1 MKIDKETTKFLI
13 LNNVKTKETI
23 NYIPQVKD
31 FALGYLI
38 QNNKDCSEYT
48 VICDVKENININE
61 YEIVG
66 NRLGFGAVKEEGK
79 TVTAVSLGKT
89 GFDVPVQ
96 EAEYDYERIV
106 EYIQNH
112 KDELKFKEEFC
123 GWYISGIGEKCMK
136 LSHDFEEEFISWD
149 DFKANNLTLKLI
161 CDFVSEKINFS
172 DKENSQKMETK
183 INISKNDEEIEAYIN
198 FDNETGIFYSDKNNT
213 CSSNI
218 NELNISTDFK
228 IELEILDVRSWMY
241 DCIPYCLS
249 RNTGILFEFDSG
261 YFYEQIEKYNLL
273 REWDLIKESHGGD
286 LPAWENGII
295 TEENILRE
303 YEDLK

>member
-1 MKIDKETTKFLI
+1 MKIIKIDKETTKFLI

-61 YEIVG
+61 YKLVET
-66 NRLGFGAVKEEGK
+66 RLGFGAVKEEGK
-79 TVTAVSLGKT
+79 TVTAVNFGKT

-96 EAEYDYERIV
+96 EAEYNYERIV

-123 GWYISGIGEKCMK
+123 GWYISGIGEKCIK

-149 DFKANNLTLKLI
+149 DFKANNLTLKAI
-161 CDFVSEKINFS
+161 CDFVSEDFS
-172 DKENSQKMETK
+172 DKENSQMETK

-198 FDNETGIFYSDKNNT
+198 FDNETEIFYNDGDNT
-213 CSSNI
+213 NSYNI

-228 IELEILDVRSWMY
+228 MELELLDVRSWMY
-241 DCIPYCLS
+241 DCIPYSLS
-249 RNTGILFEFDSG
+249 RNTGILFEFDS
-261 YFYEQIEKYNLL
+261 E
-273 REWDLIKESHGGD
+273 
-286 LPAWENGII
+286 
-295 TEENILRE
+295 
-303 YEDLK
+303 

>member
-61 YEIVG
+61 YEIVE

-149 DFKANNLTLKLI
+149 DFKANNLTLKAI
-161 CDFVSEKINFS
+161 CDFVSEDFS
-172 DKENSQKMETK
+172 DKKNSQMETK

-198 FDNETGIFYSDKNNT
+198 FDNEAGIFYSDEDNT
-213 CSSNI
+213 NSYNI

-228 IELEILDVRSWMY
+228 MELELLDVRSWMY
-241 DCIPYCLS
+241 DCIPYSLS
-249 RNTGILFEFDSG
+249 RNTGILFEFDPE
-261 YFYEQIEKYNLL
+261 YFYEQIEKYNLIS
-273 REWDLIKESHGGD
+273 EWGLIKETYGGD

-295 TEENILRE
+295 TEGNILRE